1 MSIENDFKRIIRS
14 GFKSFSR
21 NTVVSITSILIMT
34 VTLFVI
40 GSTLFL
46 NAILSFSLTEIQ
58 ERVDINIYFYPNA
71 PAESIQAFRDNI
83 ENLPEVAAVEYIS
96 REEAIA
102 AFRERHADDFLTL
115 QALDELDENPLGAA
129 LNVRAQDSA
138 QYQSIANLIETETA
152 LEAGSTAIVEKV
164 NFRQNEQIIN
174 RLNNIINTAK
184 RLGVGLTLFFI
195 LVSILITYNTIRL
208 TIYMSRKEISVMRL
222 VGADNRYIRGP
233 FMVEGVLYGII
244 ATLATIGVLFPITIW
259 LSKHT
264 ESFFGGLNIFSYYVN
279 NIVQIGIIL
288 LVVGILLG
296 MVSSFIAIRKYLKK

>member
-21 NTVVSITSILIMT
+21 NSVVSITSILIMT

-83 ENLPEVAAVEYIS
+83 ENLPEVAEAEYIS
-96 REEAIA
+96 REAAIQ
-102 AFRERHADDFLTL
+102 AFRDRHADDFLTL

-129 LNVRAQDSA
+129 LNIRAKDSA

-152 LEAGSTAIVEKV
+152 LQAGSSAIVEKV
-164 NFRQNEQIIN
+164 NYRQNEQIIN
-174 RLNNIINTAK
+174 RLNNIIATAK
-184 RLGVGLTLFFI
+184 KLGAGLTIFFI
-195 LVSILITYNTIRL
+195 IISVLITYNTIRL

-233 FMVEGVLYGII
+233 FMVEGVLYGVI
-244 ATLATIGVLFPITIW
+244 ATLVTIGVFFPITIW
-259 LSKHT
+259 LSQHT
-264 ESFFGGLNIFSYYVN
+264 ETFFGGLNIFSYYIN
-279 NIVQIGIIL
+279 NVVQIVIIL
-288 LVVGILLG
+288 LVAGILLG
-296 MVSSFIAIRKYLKK
+296 MISSFIAIRKYLKN